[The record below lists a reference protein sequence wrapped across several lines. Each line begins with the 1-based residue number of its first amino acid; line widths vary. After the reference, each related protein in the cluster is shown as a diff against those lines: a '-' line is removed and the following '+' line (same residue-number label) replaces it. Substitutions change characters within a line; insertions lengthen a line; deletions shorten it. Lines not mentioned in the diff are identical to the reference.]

1 MTSQKQIEANQH
13 NCQKS
18 SGPVTL
24 NGKSIVSRNAVKHG
38 ILSSKVPIDVEEG
51 KDFQEFASEL
61 HRLFLPTDALQ
72 CLLVDRIISN
82 AWRLRRIVHIETLTL
97 TKAMQ
102 TSWGDRTYQD
112 IFTGNTGQSMAI
124 LSRYERSLENSLFRA
139 LRELRE
145 IKEAIGIDASSI
157 TCL

>member
-1 MTSQKQIEANQH
+1 M
-13 NCQKS
+13 
-18 SGPVTL
+18 
-24 NGKSIVSRNAVKHG
+24 
-38 ILSSKVPIDVEEG
+38 
-51 KDFQEFASEL
+51 
-61 HRLFLPTDALQ
+61 PTDALQ